1 VVRAAGD
8 PPALEPAL
16 RGALRSID
24 PEQPV
29 FAVQSMEDA
38 VSRSLGNRRFNLY
51 LLGGFAAL
59 AVLLAVVGI
68 YGVMSYSVSQR
79 TREIG
84 IRMALG
90 AAHGRVVGLVVSQ
103 GLKLA
108 ALGVAIGIS
117 GALALSGVVRT
128 LLYGVT
134 ATDPLT
140 YGAIASALILVALG
154 ACWLPARRAARV
166 DPVIALRAE

>member
-1 VVRAAGD
+1 
-8 PPALEPAL
+8 
-16 RGALRSID
+16 
-24 PEQPV
+24 
-29 FAVQSMEDA
+29 MEDA
-38 VSRSLGNRRFNLY
+38 VSRSLGDRRFSLS
-51 LLGGFAAL
+51 LLGAFAAL
-59 AVLLAVVGI
+59 AVALALLGI

-90 AAHGRVVGLVVSQ
+90 AARSGVLRLVVAQ
-103 GLKLA
+103 GARLA
-108 ALGVAIGIS
+108 ALGVAIGIA
-117 GALALSGVVRT
+117 GAVALSRVLRSLLFGVS
-128 LLYGVT
+128 

-154 ACWLPARRAARV
+154 ACWLPARRAAGV